1 MSRPPLYL
9 TPIGTN
15 TTNEKIP
22 HFEWAPVGTKT
33 PDPKP
38 LTLPT
43 ESSKRKEK
51 ALKEYILENLESDPS
66 LLDSSPSESDFSDDS
81 KYRKPKIK
89 RRDKKENHQKFTKQD
104 SSDSLSNDSDSS
116 GRMII

>member
-43 ESSKRKEK
+43 ESTK
-51 ALKEYILENLESDPS
+51 LKGKLQREYLPEDPELDPS
-66 LLDSSPSESDFSDDS
+66 L
-81 KYRKPKIK
+81 
-89 RRDKKENHQKFTKQD
+89 
-104 SSDSLSNDSDSS
+104 SDSLSGDYNWYDDSK
-116 GRMII
+116 